1 MLPLPALLCRSLL
14 VLKKLLKPK
23 LLLKKPLLT
32 WNRLLKKLVPKW
44 KLLLK
49 KLALK
54 WKPLVKK
61 QLLLLTALSKLLKK
75 PSKKLLNNFSR
86 FLPTKKGAWPAMA
99 APFFYV

>member
-1 MLPLPALLCRSLL
+1 M
-14 VLKKLLKPK
+14 
-23 LLLKKPLLT
+23 
-32 WNRLLKKLVPKW
+32 
-44 KLLLK
+44 LLK

-75 PSKKLLNNFSR
+75 PSKKLLSNLERFSDV
-86 FLPTKKGAWPAMA
+86 KKGAWPAMA